1 MKWRAF
7 GRMPQWVRLSEWLG
21 RRVLAWERFA
31 PQDEV
36 EHCNDFGHNFELDMH
51 KPATD

>member
-21 RRVLAWERFA
+21 RTVYGL
-31 PQDEV
+31 
-36 EHCNDFGHNFELDMH
+36 
-51 KPATD
+51 